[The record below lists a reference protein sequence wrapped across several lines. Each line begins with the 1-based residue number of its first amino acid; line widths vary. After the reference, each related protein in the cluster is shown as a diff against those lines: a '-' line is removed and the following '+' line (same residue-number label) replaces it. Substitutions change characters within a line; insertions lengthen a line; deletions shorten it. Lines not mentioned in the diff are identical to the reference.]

1 MCGETTGV
9 VVVVTPR
16 GLLGVSA
23 GDSEAWVITASGI
36 DDLTTAQNKKRVGSG
51 GAPPASFFR
60 PTLDGALVV
69 ATDGL
74 FKYAPPETVAA
85 AARGCSPAEVAERLV
100 ELVRLPSGRYQDDV
114 GVVVVAA
121 EARARGAVEA

>member
-51 GAPPASFFR
+51 DASPAS
-60 PTLDGALVV
+60 A
-69 ATDGL
+69 
-74 FKYAPPETVAA
+74 
-85 AARGCSPAEVAERLV
+85 
-100 ELVRLPSGRYQDDV
+100 
-114 GVVVVAA
+114 
-121 EARARGAVEA
+121 